1 MEDRF
6 KQVIK
11 DAYEN
16 EKTRENYISRISGLM
31 RKIDADTLFT
41 VLEDPVRWY
50 PKIRE
55 AYPSISTRRNILT
68 VFLALFTKDKDLE
81 TDVGGA
87 EIQKKWRQYHDE
99 LGRYQK
105 TQESKSEPSKKQV
118 EKYTSFE
125 EIETKYRELGKKSP
139 HESLKSSQ
147 QYLLLS
153 VILHLK
159 PKRADLGSVKIYH
172 DKNPNKTDENY
183 IVLRTRGSSYLVMN
197 LYKTNKFYHT
207 VEEDL
212 PRELTGDLQTS
223 LRRHPRDYL
232 FVSSEDKPMS
242 NNTYAKWVGR
252 QFESLFDRGTTV
264 GLLRHIFIS
273 EKLDVSNMTL
283 AEREDVARKMQHST
297 ALQDRYRFVKPAL
310 CPQICKDYID
320 KHYTGQGDDKQLI
333 SAARSNRLRFKYAGD
348 DIILKHFKDK

>member
-6 KQVIK
+6 KQVIGK
-11 DAYEN
+11 AYEN
-16 EKTRENYISRISGLM
+16 ERTKENYMSRITGLM

-41 VLEDPVRWY
+41 VLEDPIRWY

-55 AYPSISTRRNILT
+55 AYPSIPTRRNLLT
-68 VFLALFTKDKDLE
+68 VFLALFTHDKELE
-81 TDVGGA
+81 TDVGGP
-87 EIQKKWRQYHDE
+87 EVQKKWRQYHDE

-118 EKYTSFE
+118 DKYTSFE

-139 HESLKSSQ
+139 HDSLKSSQ

-153 VILHLK
+153 IVLHLK

-197 LYKTNKFYHT
+197 VYKTNKFYHT

-212 PRELTGDLQTS
+212 PRELTDDLQTS

-232 FVSSEDKPMS
+232 FVSSEEKPMS
-242 NNTYAKWVGR
+242 NNTYSKWFQR
-252 QFESLFDRGTTV
+252 IFLELFGKSSGV
-264 GLLRHIFIS
+264 SLLRHIFIS
-273 EKLDVSNMTL
+273 EKLNIGNMTL
-283 AEREDVARKMQHST
+283 AEREDTARKMGHNVAQ
-297 ALQDRYRFVKPAL
+297 QDHYRFVRPKL
-310 CPQICKDYID
+310 CPQICKDYIE
-320 KHYTGQGDDKQLI
+320 KHYTRKNHNNHSSKKTRKNHD
-333 SAARSNRLRFKYAGD
+333 
-348 DIILKHFKDK
+348 

>member
-6 KQVIK
+6 KRVIEK
-11 DAYEN
+11 VYEN
-16 EKTRENYISRISGLM
+16 EKTKMNYMSRIIGLM
-31 RKIDADTLFT
+31 RKIDADSLFT

-55 AYPSISTRRNILT
+55 AYPSIPTRRNLLT
-68 VFLALFTKDKDLE
+68 VFLALFTHDKELE
-81 TDVGGA
+81 EDVGGP

-105 TQESKSEPSKKQV
+105 TQESKSEPSQKQV
-118 EKYTSFE
+118 KKYTSFE
-125 EIETKYRELGKKSP
+125 EIETKYREMGKKSP

-153 VILHLK
+153 VVLHLK
-159 PKRADLGSVKIYH
+159 PKRADLGSVKIYY

-212 PRELTGDLQTS
+212 PRELTDDLQTS

-232 FVSSEDKPMS
+232 FVSSEEKPMS
-242 NNTYAKWVGR
+242 NNTYSKWVMR

-273 EKLDVSNMTL
+273 EKVDISNMTI
-283 AEREDVARKMQHST
+283 AEQEDVAKKMMHSRG
-297 ALQDRYRFVKPAL
+297 LQQQYKWPKKTV
-310 CPQICKDYID
+310 CPEICKSYID
-320 KHYTGQGDDKQLI
+320 QHYTRKNYNNH
-333 SAARSNRLRFKYAGD
+333 SSKKTRKN
-348 DIILKHFKDK
+348 KD